1 MLIHRKLVLRM
12 HDDDLIPKLFNSET
26 FFVHCEWRGHNF
38 AKDFRGV
45 RLGTNL
51 RLLPTTRSHQ
61 LSTHKGYRSSSFNF
75 YNFGHFG
82 WSSLI
87 FPIIIITSHFLLPT
101 SKIKIPLALL
111 AAVFTF
117 FFVPGMPSK
126 HSFHYFRGC
135 QKAKFMRASANY
147 YFSSRNVE
155 CQVSYFQWI
164 I

>member
-26 FFVHCEWRGHNF
+26 ILVHCEWRGHNF

-45 RLGTNL
+45 RDLVQIWGCSRQQGHTNYP
-51 RLLPTTRSHQ
+51 RI
-61 LSTHKGYRSSSFNF
+61 KVIGAAASFNF

-87 FPIIIITSHFLLPT
+87 FPIIIITSHFLLPS
-101 SKIKIPLALL
+101 SKIKIRAL
-111 AAVFTF
+111 AAVFT
-117 FFVPGMPSK
+117 FVPGMPSK

>member
-1 MLIHRKLVLRM
+1 MLIHRKL
-12 HDDDLIPKLFNSET
+12 DDLIPKLFVSET

-45 RLGTNL
+45 QLGTNL

-147 YFSSRNVE
+147 YFASRNVE